1 MIMVDDQSENIY
13 IQIINNNKI
22 MLINI
27 LVTLYFKVQFL
38 LLTNH

>member
-1 MIMVDDQSENIY
+1 MVDDQSENIY